1 MHKELIATC
10 LFLLAH
16 NLRYIAKETIKLG
29 KKIGYGGFGNV
40 YLAELNGTL
49 VAVKQV
55 GISTVL
61 LGILTKY
68 INLVEINPIVL
79 KLQ

>member
-1 MHKELIATC
+1 MHKELIATY

-16 NLRYIAKETIKLG
+16 NLRYIAKKTIKLG

-61 LGILTKY
+61 LGIQNLGKVIGFKY
-68 INLVEINPIVL
+68 VTLL
-79 KLQ
+79 L